1 MNRENFNI
9 FSLIGNVSKINE
21 IKEQSN
27 GTKYRYISICQN
39 NKYKNKDEE
48 IIDQANFFDIKIYEG
63 SFKEFE
69 NLEIGQYL
77 NVFGKIKVYKD
88 KDNKTTLALVGNTCR
103 RLTKKKDV
111 EIFDYDWLNDDEEV
125 DL

>member
-1 MNRENFNI
+1 MNSNI
-9 FSLIGNVSKINE
+9 YNSFSLVGNVSKINE
-21 IKEQSN
+21 VKEQSN
-27 GTKYRYISICQN
+27 GTKFKYISICQN
-39 NKYKNKDEE
+39 SKYKNKDDE
-48 IIDQANFFDIKIYEG
+48 IVEQANFFDIKIYEN

-69 NLEIGQYL
+69 DIEIGQYL

-88 KDNKTTLALVGNTCR
+88 KDNKTTLSLIGNTCR

-111 EIFDYDWLNDDEEV
+111 EIFDYDWLNDDEGI